1 MKLDME
7 INQTN
12 ALTKIHPCYKI
23 DVSYVLA
30 INPSAICALFHIF
43 LGLLSAIT
51 VCGNL
56 LVIIAIIYF
65 KQLQDSTNF
74 LILSLAVADL
84 LVGVLVFP
92 LTMEFSITFCL
103 YDEDIFCKV
112 RSTFDVLLCTC
123 SILNLCCISVD
134 RYYAVCQPLTY
145 RAKINN
151 HVVAIMILVSWGV
164 SSVIA
169 ISFTVIA
176 IYQEK
181 CTAKC
186 KIVALMA
193 NILGLIFSFYLP
205 AFVMVFIYLKIFL
218 VAQRQARRIQNTKR
232 GVTVKMETKAT
243 KTLAIVMGLFLMAW
257 LPFFLCTTVL
267 SFSHVNVP
275 LPLIELLNWFALS
288 NSTLNPFIYALFYSW
303 FKSAFRIIISG
314 KIFQGNFKNT
324 NLH

>member
-7 INQTN
+7 INKTN
-12 ALTKIHPCYKI
+12 ILTEIHPCYEI
-23 DVSYVLA
+23 DFSYVLA
-30 INPSAICALFHIF
+30 INPSAICALFYIF
-43 LGLLSAIT
+43 HGLLSAIT

-56 LVIIAIIYF
+56 LVIIAIFYF
-65 KQLQDSTNF
+65 KQLQNSTNF

-84 LVGVLVFP
+84 LVGILVFP

-103 YDEDIFCKV
+103 YDGDIFCKV

-145 RAKINN
+145 RAKMNN

-164 SSVIA
+164 STVIA
-169 ISFTVIA
+169 ISFI
-176 IYQEK
+176 II
-181 CTAKC
+181 AKC
-186 KIVALMA
+186 GAKCVIVALIA

-205 AFVMVFIYLKIFL
+205 AIVMLFIYLKIFL
-218 VAQRQARRIQNTKR
+218 VAQRQARRIQDTKR
-232 GVTVKMETKAT
+232 GATVKMERKAT
-243 KTLAIVMGLFLMAW
+243 KTLAIVMGLFLIAW

-288 NSTLNPFIYALFYSW
+288 NSTLNPFIYALIYSW
-303 FKSAFRIIISG
+303 FRSAFRIIISG
-314 KIFQGNFKNT
+314 KIFQGNFRNT
-324 NLH
+324 NIH